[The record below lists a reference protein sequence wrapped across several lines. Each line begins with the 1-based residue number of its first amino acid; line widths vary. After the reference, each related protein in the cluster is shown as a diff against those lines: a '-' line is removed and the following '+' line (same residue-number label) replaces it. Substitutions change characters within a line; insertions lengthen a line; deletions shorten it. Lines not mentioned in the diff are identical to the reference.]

1 MQNKEKKTVKFNT
14 KPTQVLK
21 LWDRDIETIVMSEFS
36 MLRKA
41 RERLNMLHRDMDSI
55 QWHQDRKSSG
65 KKYTV

>member
-1 MQNKEKKTVKFNT
+1 MMHNKEKDQS

-21 LWDRDIETIVMSEFS
+21 WSNRDIETIVMSEFS
-36 MLRKA
+36 MHRKA

-55 QWHQDRKSSG
+55 KWHQNQKSSG